1 MSLAIRGND
10 FLKFVGVN
18 EAILELVDRKS
29 TLFAKLT
36 SVFWPFWGSKKSFS
50 GLFQSCFGS
59 VWALFLTLKGLL
71 LGVFSA

>member
-18 EAILELVDRKS
+18 EAILELVDRKWTQKL

-36 SVFWPFWGSKKSFS
+36 PVFWPFWGSKKSFS
-50 GLFQSCFGS
+50 GLFRSC
-59 VWALFLTLKGLL
+59 
-71 LGVFSA
+71 LGVV